1 MGKILAILL
10 CLVILCTGCGSDS
23 KKSSNGKGNGQIST
37 EDILNKPL
45 TQSELEAMRQD
56 SLSYLQKHP
65 DNDNHKIKVALIE
78 YHLKNNESP
87 SENQIMREIEDYKV
101 KLKQKQR
108 DEAEAK
114 KKQEEAEAKRR
125 QAEANIFQFSNFT
138 LDHRY
143 NEILPYNAVKMT
155 FVVKNTSDSVQTL
168 RLKDFVLQKEGSN
181 TILPEDALRNH
192 TGIAKNP
199 SNPDFSEYD
208 SILNQR
214 DMYPGDSFFVKI
226 EFWEQRE
233 LIKSLEGWYLV
244 HMNKNNANKICKLN

>member
-1 MGKILAILL
+1 MSA
-10 CLVILCTGCGSDS
+10 
-23 KKSSNGKGNGQIST
+23 

-45 TQSELEAMRQD
+45 SKSDLEAMRQD
-56 SLSYLQKHP
+56 SLSYLKEHP

-87 SENQIMREIEDYKV
+87 SEKQIMREIEDLKIM
-101 KLKQKQR
+101 LKQKQM

-125 QAEANIFQFSNFT
+125 QAEANVFQYSNFT
-138 LDHRY
+138 LEHSY

-181 TILPEDALRNH
+181 TILPEKALQGYR
-192 TGIAKNP
+192 GIARNP
-199 SNPDFSEYD
+199 ENPDLSDYETEL
-208 SILNQR
+208 SQR
-214 DMYPGDSFFVKI
+214 EMYPGDRFLVKI
-226 EFWEQRE
+226 EFWEQKE
-233 LIKSLEGWYLV
+233 LIRSLEGWHLV
-244 HMNKNNANKICKLN
+244 HMRQNGARSIVTLHD